1 MKVEIKEEEKNNI
14 IEMLKKAI
22 EEISVEIH
30 HCRTNDFKDYLKE
43 QSTKVESLLEKIKAA

>member
-1 MKVEIKEEEKNNI
+1 MKVVINEEEKNII